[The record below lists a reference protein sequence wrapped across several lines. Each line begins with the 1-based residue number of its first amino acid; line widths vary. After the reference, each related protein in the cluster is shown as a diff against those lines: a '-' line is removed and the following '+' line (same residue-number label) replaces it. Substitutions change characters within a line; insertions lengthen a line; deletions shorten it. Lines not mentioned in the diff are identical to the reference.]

1 MKMASNYN
9 NYADKK
15 PTNLNFAYQQ
25 SNMQTNTN
33 NHNQVPM
40 SDNLRAPW
48 NSPTQQPQQPWQFPP
63 STPPRTNSTISGY
76 MGSPMNSIKMN
87 SNQQWPNTPPRSLPP
102 HAILPNPGV
111 NNSPVRSP
119 YPPWSG
125 STPPRAIP
133 PHVRMTMPTS
143 PGSPTRTAPPSWPST
158 PPRAM
163 PAFAVQPSTPPRAI
177 PSFAVQPSATATNNT
192 GIITGGVCLL

>member
-15 PTNLNFAYQQ
+15 PTNLHPMYQQ

-33 NHNQVPM
+33 SHNQLSM
-40 SDNLRAPW
+40 SSDQRAPW
-48 NSPTQQPQQPWQFPP
+48 NSPTQQTQQPWQFPP

-76 MGSPMNSIKMN
+76 MGSPMNSMKMN
-87 SNQQWPNTPPRSLPP
+87 LNQQWPNTPPRSLPP
-102 HAILPNPGV
+102 HAIPSMPGV

-125 STPPRAIP
+125 TPPRAIP
-133 PHVRMTMPTS
+133 PHVSMTMPTS
-143 PGSPTRTAPPSWPST
+143 PGSPTRTTPPSWPSS

-163 PAFAVQPSTPPRAI
+163 P
-177 PSFAVQPSATATNNT
+177 SFAVQSSATASNNT
-192 GIITGGVCLL
+192 GIVTGGVCLLLKYTYL